1 MYDNLVGMY
10 EVNNLNE
17 IISLKNQ
24 LKYMKMN
31 KGEFVQSNTMRIS
44 RLRDQFQRV
53 GETVSNRQ
61 FVIMTLIGLPP
72 IWETFITTISNNNVY
87 PSFDELAWN
96 LAQEESRM
104 VSRGRIQ
111 KHEEGELIALI
122 THNKKNKGKGGQ
134 SNSRKPPPWNSKG
147 SNER

>member
-87 PSFDELAWN
+87 PSFDELA
-96 LAQEESRM
+96 
-104 VSRGRIQ
+104 
-111 KHEEGELIALI
+111 
-122 THNKKNKGKGGQ
+122 
-134 SNSRKPPPWNSKG
+134 
-147 SNER
+147 